1 MQGYDQKYFDAKANT
16 RAGTTWLSLLLIIS
30 VYYTVKM
37 MEGAIGLWWYSIFL
51 GFGWAVFILAGIL
64 LKIKGMDFFGYKWIM
79 GIGYVCFYTLIALSG
94 LDTISYVFILPMV
107 SILILYKNTKLIK
120 VEMWATL
127 AALVF
132 TNLYKGWFKDM
143 MDFVSS
149 IDCALQF
156 GIVIICFAGTNMA
169 IKHLRASDGA
179 LTESIE
185 NNLAQVVKT
194 VDAVKAA
201 SNEIVDGVTVVRE
214 LADENRT
221 GAENVVVDMT
231 ELSAA
236 NDTLSDSTMS
246 SVEMTEVI
254 EKQVSNVA
262 GLMGQVVTLIE
273 ASVEHAN
280 ASSDDLVEVV
290 ETTNKMASLSYEIE
304 NILGEF
310 KEVFENVK
318 KETGTIE
325 GISNKTNLLALN
337 ASIEA
342 ARAGEAGKGF
352 AVVADEIR
360 ELSSGTQ
367 SSSSRIMSALAH
379 LEDTSAKMME
389 AMEETVALIQLNM
402 DKVATVDSSVKNIT
416 EDATTLGVN
425 IKVVDD
431 AVKEVESS
439 NKTLA
444 ENMHQ
449 VSGLMN
455 DMTQR
460 VQRAELTTREM
471 LSKYEESSK
480 SAVSIETVVGQLMKE
495 LGLGGFMGVHDVK
508 PGMKVAVSLSQE
520 NGAKKDYVGDV
531 VGRVEK
537 KVFINLED
545 NGLNIITHK
554 DKHATCELRIVVDN
568 VLYVWDDIRI
578 KLAKEEEEGKYKLYV
593 ETNPQVFNRRKY
605 PRMPLS
611 NTCFIKVLEEEGSFT
626 GRMVNISANGFAF
639 ACRDNMF
646 ADIKGDHV
654 VVEVK
659 DFGVINRPLEGTI
672 IRSTNND
679 GEYIVGC
686 RMPQDS
692 ESIKNYVEQN
702 YSE

>member
-1 MQGYDQKYFDAKANT
+1 MRGYDQKYFDAKANT

-37 MEGAIGLWWYSIFL
+37 MEGAIGLWWYSIFI

-64 LKIKGMDFFGYKWIM
+64 LKIKGMDFSGYKWIM

-185 NNLAQVVKT
+185 NNLARVVKT
-194 VDAVKAA
+194 VDAVKEA
-201 SNEIVDGVTVVRE
+201 SNEIVDGVTVVIE

-508 PGMKVAVSLSQE
+508 PGMKVAVSLNQE

-531 VGRVEK
+531 VERVEK
-537 KVFINLED
+537 KVYINLED

-639 ACRDNMF
+639 VCRDNMF